1 MLMPNPAIAKTPERT
16 AIENAIKRATNA
28 GESISTAQIA
38 QATQLTMRVV
48 RKHLA
53 NLTIAHKIDNV
64 RGKGCSPA
72 LYTWSRG
79 PVLETPTNG
88 PGYTPMKLPAGRPGT
103 VEPNETQRRWS
114 SGIPSVVPST
124 PTVGGPRIS
133 SMYTGGLYDGK
144 ELQPN
149 PGITP
154 DRFEAYNLPSLVN
167 GVRVQPKRIT
177 AMCVGKGQEVFAP
190 GRLQQ

>member
-1 MLMPNPAIAKTPERT
+1 MLMPNPAIAKTPERI
-16 AIENAIKRATNA
+16 AVENAIKRATDRN
-28 GESISTAQIA
+28 ESVSTLQLVSE
-38 QATQLTMRVV
+38 TGLSFDEVKKHLSNLTMKSKV
-48 RKHLA
+48 
-53 NLTIAHKIDNV
+53 DNV
-64 RGKGCSPA
+64 GGKGPGQA
-72 LYTWSRG
+72 RYTWARG
-79 PVLETPTNG
+79 PVLTTPNNG
-88 PGYTPMKLPAGRPGT
+88 PGYTPMKLPAGRAGT
-103 VEPNETQRRWS
+103 VEPNATQRRWS

-167 GVRVQPKRIT
+167 GVRVAPKRIT

-190 GRLQQ
+190 GRLQA